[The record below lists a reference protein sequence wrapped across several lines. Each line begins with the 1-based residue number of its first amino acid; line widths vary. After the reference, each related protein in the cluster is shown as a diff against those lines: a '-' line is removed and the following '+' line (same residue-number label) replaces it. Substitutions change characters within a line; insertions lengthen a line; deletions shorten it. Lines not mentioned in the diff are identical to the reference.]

1 MHPQKG
7 RYEMHKSSRIIV
19 GIDPF
24 AKSESIVKRAFMV
37 ARETGAELFIL
48 YAVKIP
54 WFETPDLFRLKPES
68 VDTDAISQDMQ
79 KMIKKLKLPE
89 GVPYSVLV
97 KEGDPEETILY
108 HAKQVKA
115 EMIIIGPHRKGKK
128 AMLGTTAHKIAHR
141 SNIPVLVVKGQSK
154 EPYREVT
161 VLTDFGMH
169 SKRGARYAK
178 NIFSSADIKIVHAY
192 EPFYAAGIYTSN
204 GYGFQGFDAEKY
216 REEVKLSAQES
227 LNALKSDLGVQKTQL
242 IEGGIEVRRTLLD
255 YVKKNPCD
263 LLVIGSRGTSGF
275 QALLGSMASYLLA
288 EAPSDVLVY
297 VLNE

>member
-1 MHPQKG
+1 MSNSG
-7 RYEMHKSSRIIV
+7 RIVV

-24 AKSESIVKRAFMV
+24 AKSETIVKRAFMV
-37 ARETGAELFIL
+37 ARERGAELFFV

-54 WFETPDLFRLKPES
+54 WFETPDLFRLKNES
-68 VDTDAISQDMQ
+68 IDTDTIRQDMQ

-89 GVPYSVLV
+89 GVPYSLLV

-108 HAKQVKA
+108 QAKLIKA

-128 AMLGTTAHKIAHR
+128 ALFGTTAHKIAHR
-141 SNIPVLVVKGQSK
+141 SHIPVLVVKGRSE

-169 SKRGARYAK
+169 SKWGARYAK
-178 NIFSSADIKIVHAY
+178 KTFSSAKMKIVHAY

-204 GYGFQGFDAEKY
+204 GYGFQGFDSEKY
-216 REEVKLSAQES
+216 RQEVKLSAQES
-227 LNALKSDLGVQKTQL
+227 LNAFKSDLGVEKTQL

-275 QALLGSMASYLLA
+275 QAILGSMASYLLA
-288 EAPSDVLVY
+288 EAPCDVLVY
-297 VLNE
+297 VLSE

>member
-7 RYEMHKSSRIIV
+7 RYEMSNSGRIVV

-24 AKSESIVKRAFMV
+24 AKSETIVKRAFMV
-37 ARETGAELFIL
+37 ARERGAELFFV

-54 WFETPDLFRLKPES
+54 WFETPDLFRLKNES
-68 VDTDAISQDMQ
+68 IDTDTIRQDMQ

-89 GVPYSVLV
+89 GVPYSLLV

-108 HAKQVKA
+108 QAKLIKA

-128 AMLGTTAHKIAHR
+128 ALFGTTAHKIAHR
-141 SNIPVLVVKGQSK
+141 SHIPVLVVKGRSE

-169 SKRGARYAK
+169 SKWGARYAK
-178 NIFSSADIKIVHAY
+178 KTFSSAKMKIVHAY

-204 GYGFQGFDAEKY
+204 GYGFQGFDSEKY
-216 REEVKLSAQES
+216 RQEVKLSAQES
-227 LNALKSDLGVQKTQL
+227 LNAFKSDLGVEKTQL

-275 QALLGSMASYLLA
+275 QAILGSMASYLLA
-288 EAPSDVLVY
+288 EAPCDVLVY
-297 VLNE
+297 VLSE